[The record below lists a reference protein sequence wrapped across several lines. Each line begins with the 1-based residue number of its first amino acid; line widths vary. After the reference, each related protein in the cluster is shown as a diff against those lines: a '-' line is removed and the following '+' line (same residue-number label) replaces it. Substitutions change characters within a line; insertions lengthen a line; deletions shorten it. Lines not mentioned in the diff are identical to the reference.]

1 MEMGSNDNN
10 KICIVET
17 DIISMPPDH
26 LPTINLN
33 TTEFKTREP

>member
-1 MEMGSNDNN
+1 MTIIRFVG
-10 KICIVET
+10 IVET
-17 DIISMPPDH
+17 DIISMPPDQD